1 MDEPIKG
8 YNQTPLGNTMIK
20 YKEFYNLKDYYLKI
34 SLTTKTEI
42 SFIIYNLKL
51 LDSIKYYIN
60 LNLSEI
66 HELNK
71 LFKIYDNVEEIYEI
85 IINIFENNYYEIN
98 KQKNELVLILYL
110 YDISKK
116 RKEIQITLNKNDD
129 NNEYSR
135 ILSKELKQSKE

>member
-116 RKEIQITLNKNDD
+116 RKEIQI
-129 NNEYSR
+129 
-135 ILSKELKQSKE
+135 ILL